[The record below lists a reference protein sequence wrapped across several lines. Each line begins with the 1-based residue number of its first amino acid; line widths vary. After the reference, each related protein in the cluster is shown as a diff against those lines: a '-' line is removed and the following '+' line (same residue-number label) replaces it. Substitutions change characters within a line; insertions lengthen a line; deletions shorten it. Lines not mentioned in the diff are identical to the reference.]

1 MKKKLSI
8 SICLGSSCFSRGNNE
23 NLDIIL
29 NYIKTNQL
37 EADIDFQGCLCTG
50 NCTEGP
56 LLTIN
61 EKTYTKVDPTTVI
74 DILNHVVNEQIR

>member
-1 MKKKLSI
+1 MKNKLEI

-23 NLDIIL
+23 SLDIIL
-29 NYIKTNQL
+29 KYIKENQL
-37 EADIDFQGCLCTG
+37 ESEINFQGCLCTG

-61 EKTYTKVDPTTVI
+61 EKTYTKVDPTTVV
-74 DILNHVVNEQIR
+74 DILNHVVSEQIK